1 MSSCSNCL
9 HVPCTCDMQP
19 PVNPMNL
26 FGSPFDC
33 KKQIKTRR
41 FSSANS
47 PLTQEELDELHE
59 CIEAIN
65 DLLRSLGSES
75 DPNNTRQLQL
85 HFLSLRGAIVKA
97 EIICGIEQLEMNEE
111 VDEENSDNDVEVD
124 ADELDITNN
133 IIEPICFKVIE
144 KKGKL
149 ATAGRDFIQINQVG
163 SALFIL
169 YSHLISIARGKCEPG
184 EQEPEFIC
192 ANQATRRELTFNF
205 GEFVSKKPDLVNLF
219 FGIPLHVQL
228 KEYIGKDVKG
238 KSNDQFFCGTLLK
251 VENGMMQI
259 FNKMGEEDIIIDEL
273 CFIEVLNLK

>member
-1 MSSCSNCL
+1 MQ
-9 HVPCTCDMQP
+9 QP
-19 PVNPMNL
+19 PVNPRNL
-26 FGSPFDC
+26 FGSPFNC
-33 KKQIKTRR
+33 RKQIRTRR
-41 FSSANS
+41 FASENS
-47 PLTQEELDELHE
+47 PRTQEELDELQA

-85 HFLSLRGAIVKA
+85 HFLDLRGAVVKA
-97 EIICGIEQLEMNEE
+97 EIICGIEQLLQ
-111 VDEENSDNDVEVD
+111 DEEAIGEEDIEIEVEDVEID
-124 ADELDITNN
+124 ADELDITNAMS
-133 IIEPICFKVIE
+133 ERICFKVIE

-163 SALFIL
+163 SAVFIL
-169 YSHLISIARGKCEPG
+169 YSHLISITRGKYETD

-205 GEFVSKKPDLVNLF
+205 GEFVSKKPDLINLF

-228 KEYIGKDVKG
+228 KEFLGKDVKG
-238 KSNDQFFCGTLLK
+238 KTDGQFFCGTLVK
-251 VENGMMQI
+251 VDEGNIQI
-259 FNKMGEEDIIIDEL
+259 INKMGEEDINIDEI

>member
-1 MSSCSNCL
+1 MQ
-9 HVPCTCDMQP
+9 QP

-26 FGSPFDC
+26 FGSPFNC
-33 KKQIKTRR
+33 RKQIKTRR
-41 FSSANS
+41 YASDNS
-47 PLTQEELDELHE
+47 PLSQEELDELQE

-97 EIICGIEQLEMNEE
+97 EIICGIEQLDLNVEE
-111 VDEENSDNDVEVD
+111 VDIENIDNDVEID

-133 IIEPICFKVIE
+133 MIERICFKVIE

-169 YSHLISIARGKCEPG
+169 YNNLISIARGKCEPDG
-184 EQEPEFIC
+184 QEPEFIC
-192 ANQATRRELTFNF
+192 TNQATRRELTFNF
-205 GEFVSKKPDLVNLF
+205 GEFVSKQPDLVNLF

-228 KEYIGKDVKG
+228 KEFIGKDVKG
-238 KSNDQFFCGTLLK
+238 QSGEQFFYGTLVK
-251 VENGMMQI
+251 VDNGNIQI
-259 FNKMGEEDIIIDEL
+259 LNKMGEVNINIDEL